1 MRTTAKRVLALAGA
15 LMAVVGAGGPAFAD
29 PSTEPSTPAEV
40 SADLSVEMASTE
52 ATVDGGTKLVRVAV
66 RNDGPD
72 TVAGAWVEVVVDDR
86 PHPGVSLDPIAELH
100 GRCEIVD
107 DPGQL
112 RTVGC
117 AIGELKAGAVN
128 NEIVLEFRHEDVPV
142 GEAGTGSAT
151 VISPT
156 DPNPANDTDPFT
168 LTITDPGVDLA
179 LFGPG
184 EVTIAPG
191 TTGGFSGDGFLV
203 VTNEAGAAVD
213 GFSLSMTLPKY
224 ASFVPEYENCSYT
237 SDGRG
242 MTCDYSDTDL
252 PVDSWTT
259 LFSGGTPLHVKVAGD
274 APGDVSLGR
283 AEASVAAL
291 GAYARKGKNGHD
303 GTVATSTVDVTSA
316 RDQAPGDNAVD
327 FGLCT
332 GENPADLAVSVDKP
346 VIDGTGGET
355 FDIPVIVANKG
366 PGAVGA
372 FTVTMTSSH
381 ESYLEK
387 SSVPCRKTADTNDF
401 ICDVEKGLAPGEEL
415 ALTFTLTYGKSP
427 GGSWPDRKGDVAV
440 ASASADPDVSNNTV
454 DGPLYSL
461 EGAAGGGGLPVTGA
475 SLGIAGAAAV
485 ALLATG
491 GGLVLM
497 SRRRKACAVDAEILG

>member
-1 MRTTAKRVLALAGA
+1 MRTTTKRVLALAGV
-15 LMAVVGAGGPAFAD
+15 LVVAVGVGGPAFAD
-29 PSTEPSTPAEV
+29 PGTEPSASAEV

-100 GRCEIVD
+100 DRCEIVD
-107 DPGQL
+107 DPGQP

-117 AIGELKAGAVN
+117 AIGELKAGAVD
-128 NEIVLEFRHEDVPV
+128 NEIVLEFRHDGVPV

-151 VISPT
+151 VISRT
-156 DPNPANDTDPFT
+156 DPNPANDTDPFI

-191 TTGGFSGDGFLV
+191 TTGEFSGDEFLV

-242 MTCDYSDTDL
+242 MTCDYGDTDL
-252 PVDSWTT
+252 PVDSWAT
-259 LFSGGTPLHVKVAGD
+259 LFSGGMPLHVKVAGD

-291 GAYARKGKNGHD
+291 GAHARKGKSGHD
-303 GTVATSTVDVTSA
+303 GSTSTSTLTA
-316 RDQAPGDNAVD
+316 GIGTERDQAPGDNAVD
-327 FGLCT
+327 FGVLT
-332 GENPADLAVSVDKP
+332 GENS
-346 VIDGTGGET
+346 
-355 FDIPVIVANKG
+355 
-366 PGAVGA
+366 
-372 FTVTMTSSH
+372 
-381 ESYLEK
+381 
-387 SSVPCRKTADTNDF
+387 
-401 ICDVEKGLAPGEEL
+401 
-415 ALTFTLTYGKSP
+415 
-427 GGSWPDRKGDVAV
+427 
-440 ASASADPDVSNNTV
+440 
-454 DGPLYSL
+454 
-461 EGAAGGGGLPVTGA
+461 
-475 SLGIAGAAAV
+475 AAA
-485 ALLATG
+485 
-491 GGLVLM
+491 
-497 SRRRKACAVDAEILG
+497 SS